1 MAKNI
6 FKSGKQARPKTAIKG
21 QRYRCA
27 VCHQRSPKPVI
38 TPAPWYCAGCA
49 EAASIK

>member
-21 QRYRCA
+21 KRYRCA
-27 VCHQRSPKPVI
+27 VCHKRSPKPVI
-38 TPAPWYCAGCA
+38 TPAPWYCTGCV
-49 EAASIK
+49 EAKH